1 MPRPTKAEIAA
12 DIVEHAAALFAR
24 HGVDHT
30 SLQQIAD
37 AVNYSKA
44 GVLNH
49 YPSKNAIYEAVIKTV
64 RDHVLELRDR
74 VAAIPVGA
82 QRDRVLVEAEVQ
94 FTYDWP
100 GIAAFSNRLAYSE
113 PETDPEL
120 VEIGLILYEALGI
133 DVRNTTLDRLARVTA
148 AFSGLSVTAL
158 TATRADQ
165 KSLWYE
171 HIVRT
176 AMEAL
181 GHGHPRSTEGS

>member
-1 MPRPTKAEIAA
+1 MPKPTKAEIAA
-12 DIVEHAAALFAR
+12 DIIEHAAGLFAR
-24 HGVDHT
+24 HGFDHT

-49 YPSKNAIYEAVIKTV
+49 YPSKQAIYDAVIKTV
-64 RDHVLELRDR
+64 RDHMLELRDR
-74 VAAIPVGA
+74 VAAIPVGVR
-82 QRDRVLVEAEVQ
+82 RDRALVEAEVQ

-113 PETDPEL
+113 PDTDPEL
-120 VEIGLILYEALGI
+120 VEIGLILYQALGI
-133 DVRNTTLDRLARVTA
+133 DVQNTSLERLARVTS

-171 HIVRT
+171 LIVSI
-176 AMEAL
+176 AMDAL
-181 GHGHPRSTEGS
+181 GHGKQSPT